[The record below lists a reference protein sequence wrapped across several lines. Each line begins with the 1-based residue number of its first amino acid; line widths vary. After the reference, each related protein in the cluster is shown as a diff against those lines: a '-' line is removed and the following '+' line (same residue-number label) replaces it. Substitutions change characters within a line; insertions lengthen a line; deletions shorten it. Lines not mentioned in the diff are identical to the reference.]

1 MIRFVGQPAKHVL
14 LKDVMIHERFCEYVG
29 RYIMNNELD
38 YRYWSCCFAS
48 SIGLREWKDYVGRY
62 QTPT

>member
-29 RYIMNNELD
+29 WYIMNNELD
-38 YRYWSCCFAS
+38 YRYWS
-48 SIGLREWKDYVGRY
+48 
-62 QTPT
+62 